1 MSTPAEHA
9 HGSTSNRFY
18 PVTKKE
24 HDVMTTTVLTDVGE
38 EMVHKVTYGKGSN
51 NDGVDTHTT
60 SSRYVPATSPNK
72 KGPFAKLFGG
82 KTTEEQQDDEE

>member
-1 MSTPAEHA
+1 MSTPTEHP

-24 HDVMTTTVLTDVGE
+24 HDVMMKTVLTDVGD
-38 EMVHKVTYGKGSN
+38 EMVHKVKYGEVSD
-51 NDGVDTHTT
+51 DGVDTHTT
-60 SSRYVPATSPNK
+60 SSRYVPVTNPNK

-82 KTTEEQQDDEE
+82 KKVEGQDVEE